1 MFLGIWK
8 YVKKEWR
15 LNTIVLLIDVV
26 GATCTTLF
34 GLGAANILTAVVKR
48 QLSIVLI
55 WFAILAA
62 TSLVWAVQI
71 VSHERMLTSAIQKMD
86 ADIRDDMTERLIAA
100 GYAGFHQHNPSVYIS
115 WMTNDIGTIN
125 DYGFFCL
132 EMAALQAITIA
143 MSIATIVHFHYSMI
157 ATIVVL
163 LVIMYFVPKAFTK
176 KMNQAALSATKTAET
191 ATKIISDF
199 LSGFDD
205 LLMLN
210 LQKQITTAVNHASTT
225 LREARVKQATANG
238 TMMGASNLSSLLSQ
252 TVVRAQAVLLYL
264 WKLAPIGGISAASY
278 FSATIFSSTTGM
290 LANLME
296 VKTTK
301 PVFEKYMALI
311 PEATIAPQDQIDIT
325 DQPAAIKFEHVDFRY
340 ESSLILDDCS
350 FELPAGRKLILV
362 GDSGTGKTTV
372 LDLIAKKIRPT
383 QGTLR
388 YGSVAYNHIVATQLR
403 DQLIYINQKPHLFN
417 DTLRFNITLGSA
429 IPDEDLLA
437 AIEVSGL
444 APLIDNL
451 SVGLETVISE
461 NGSDLSGGQVQRVAL
476 ARGLAQKKHVWLIDE
491 ATSSLDPES
500 TRDIEDRLMALDKV
514 TMLVVSHHASER
526 LRQQADQVVELVDGK
541 VQSV

>member
-176 KMNQAALSATKTAET
+176 KMNQDALSATKTAET

-264 WKLAPIGGISAASY
+264 WKLVPIGGISAASY

-325 DQPAAIKFEHVDFRY
+325 DQPAAI
-340 ESSLILDDCS
+340 
-350 FELPAGRKLILV
+350 
-362 GDSGTGKTTV
+362 
-372 LDLIAKKIRPT
+372 
-383 QGTLR
+383 
-388 YGSVAYNHIVATQLR
+388 
-403 DQLIYINQKPHLFN
+403 
-417 DTLRFNITLGSA
+417 
-429 IPDEDLLA
+429 
-437 AIEVSGL
+437 EVSGL

-451 SVGLETVISE
+451 SAGLETVISE

>member
-71 VSHERMLTSAIQKMD
+71 VLHERMLTSAIQKMD

-100 GYAGFHQHNPSVYIS
+100 GCAGFHQHNPSVYIS
-115 WMTNDIGTIN
+115 WMANDIGTIN

-362 GDSGTGKTTV
+362 GDS
-372 LDLIAKKIRPT
+372 
-383 QGTLR
+383 
-388 YGSVAYNHIVATQLR
+388 
-403 DQLIYINQKPHLFN
+403 
-417 DTLRFNITLGSA
+417 
-429 IPDEDLLA
+429 
-437 AIEVSGL
+437 
-444 APLIDNL
+444 
-451 SVGLETVISE
+451 
-461 NGSDLSGGQVQRVAL
+461 
-476 ARGLAQKKHVWLIDE
+476 
-491 ATSSLDPES
+491 
-500 TRDIEDRLMALDKV
+500 
-514 TMLVVSHHASER
+514 
-526 LRQQADQVVELVDGK
+526 
-541 VQSV
+541 